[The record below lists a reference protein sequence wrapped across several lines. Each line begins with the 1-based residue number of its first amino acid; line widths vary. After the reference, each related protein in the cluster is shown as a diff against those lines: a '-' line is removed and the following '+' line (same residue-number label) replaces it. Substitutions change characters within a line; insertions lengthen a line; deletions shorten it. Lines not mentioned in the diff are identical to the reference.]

1 MTATEYRELPL
12 SDLRAGTNV
21 RDANRDI
28 AGLAASI
35 AEVGI
40 IEPLVV
46 TANGTGYIILDGH
59 RRYAAAKKAKLA
71 TVPCVV
77 RATPETDASRI
88 TLQLV
93 ANLQRDGLT
102 EREEAVAFEQLHLA
116 GLTPAQIAKAT
127 GRKAAHVSDRVSL
140 FVLPE
145 PTHDRVWEGQIP
157 IEHAITLAGIKD
169 AERRDWLEKFTGS
182 TSFAWKATDASWRDE
197 QKRRAEKARQR
208 EERRKAQQ
216 DYRAAVAAAK
226 AAGEPIPEKPTKPEP
241 SNRASDSDWKAR
253 HPRTEAL
260 GKAAT
265 IAAEVRV
272 PWVTARLVELAGQTV
287 VLPGPLAAMA
297 RATVH
302 NSWQAA
308 EYRNAIAP
316 HATALTDA
324 QALVIVLA
332 CDLGLLEDYDYGYSW
347 WDKDSSGPRLVRWL
361 VEHLDYQPTPEEAE
375 LASGNYAKPKPA
387 RKTPAKKKTAAAPDD
402 DTTT

>member
-1 MTATEYRELPL
+1 MTTATEYRELPL
-12 SDLRAGTNV
+12 ADLRAGTNV

-46 TANGTGYIILDGH
+46 TANGTGFVILDGH
-59 RRYAAAKKAKLA
+59 RRYAAAKKAKLTA
-71 TVPCVV
+71 VPCIV
-77 RATPETDASRI
+77 RATPATDANRI

-116 GLTPAQIAKAT
+116 GLTPAQIAKAS
-127 GRKAAHVSDRVSL
+127 GRKPTHVADRVSL

-145 PTHDRVWEGQIP
+145 PTRDRVWEGQIP
-157 IEHAITLAGIKD
+157 IEQAITLAGIKD
-169 AERRDWLEKFTGS
+169 SERREWLEKFAGS
-182 TSFAWKATDASWRDE
+182 TSFAWKAADSSWRQE
-197 QKRRAEKARQR
+197 QQRRADKARQR
-208 EERRKAQQ
+208 EERRKERE

-226 AAGEPIPEKPTKPEP
+226 AAGEPLPDKPTKPEP
-241 SNRASDSDWKAR
+241 KDTNASYKVDEAR
-253 HPRTEAL
+253 RRDLTS
-260 GKAAT
+260 AAKV
-265 IAAEVRV
+265 AAEVRV

-297 RATVH
+297 H
-302 NSWQAA
+302 AA
-308 EYRNAIAP
+308 CDDGWRVERYRKAIASD
-316 HATALTDA
+316 TADLTDA

-332 CDLGLLEDYDYGYSW
+332 RENSLLEDYAYGWSW
-347 WDKDSSGPRLVRWL
+347 WDKNHEGPVLVRWL
-361 VEHLDYQPTPEEAE
+361 VEHLGYEPTPEEAE

-387 RKTPAKKKTAAAPDD
+387 RKPRAKKPADD
-402 DTTT
+402 PTT